1 MNDFQILRYL
11 KKYWSVIAIGSLLAG
26 MVFYVIARQNIQE
39 YTAATVI
46 EYTNPE
52 AEKGLA
58 PDGTKIDPTEIYG
71 SNIIIQTMD
80 EMGLNPT
87 DFSIDEFRSGIQVT
101 PFAVEEERKSENDDM
116 TEQDVGTTMY
126 LVTFSADISYGKEF
140 PRKVLNQILECYF
153 AYYGKKHIN
162 SEKAANSIQDIY
174 TKGYDYIEMTEVVD
188 SALRE
193 TLDLLQE
200 KSGTDGTFRSMET
213 GYSFADLYDEFLF
226 IRRTELSQLTADIL
240 LHKITKDREVLLV
253 KYENRRNVLEAA
265 NNACSFQSARIRGIL
280 SSYESAMDR
289 FDHNPMDPEATSE
302 KEELVGSLI
311 LPEVYDGLERRD
323 EEEND
328 EKASGQIAEY
338 DKLLSEYSESITS
351 FEYNNIESAYNQY
364 IINVFSDA
372 PAVSVEKQQI
382 EVMERFQKL
391 TKKTDA
397 LYQILDKTLA
407 EYEDYLGA
415 QNLLLLASVGVSEK
429 IPLGV
434 FTAMAVVVFG
444 FFGCMGAVILGR
456 LEDIIEYYAFT
467 NKADGLPNKTKCERF
482 IASLDKK
489 VLSSEFA
496 GIVLKVAELEEENIL
511 MNREISERTMKDF
524 AEILTSVF
532 VPSKKVF
539 VGYYGSGQYLI
550 FADGIDRGHVDAALE
565 QFGTVIRREWQQEDS
580 IDYQTGVACAEE
592 EKCYYIRQLLS
603 IALHRL
609 NTDEAQISEPES
621 GVQDIAVE
629 S

>member
-1 MNDFQILRYL
+1 M
-11 KKYWSVIAIGSLLAG
+11 
-26 MVFYVIARQNIQE
+26 
-39 YTAATVI
+39 
-46 EYTNPE
+46 
-52 AEKGLA
+52 
-58 PDGTKIDPTEIYG
+58 
-71 SNIIIQTMD
+71 
-80 EMGLNPT
+80 
-87 DFSIDEFRSGIQVT
+87 
-101 PFAVEEERKSENDDM
+101 
-116 TEQDVGTTMY
+116 
-126 LVTFSADISYGKEF
+126 
-140 PRKVLNQILECYF
+140 
-153 AYYGKKHIN
+153 
-162 SEKAANSIQDIY
+162 
-174 TKGYDYIEMTEVVD
+174 
-188 SALRE
+188 
-193 TLDLLQE
+193 
-200 KSGTDGTFRSMET
+200 
-213 GYSFADLYDEFLF
+213 
-226 IRRTELSQLTADIL
+226 
-240 LHKITKDREVLLV
+240 
-253 KYENRRNVLEAA
+253 
-265 NNACSFQSARIRGIL
+265 
-280 SSYESAMDR
+280 
-289 FDHNPMDPEATSE
+289 
-302 KEELVGSLI
+302 
-311 LPEVYDGLERRD
+311 ERRD